1 MGVTSVLVSNGVNVG
16 ALRQGLTKYSENV
29 NTSEKNKQKW
39 RTKFSKNSN
48 SSEKNENE
56 EK

>member
-1 MGVTSVLVSNGVNVG
+1 MGVTSILVGNGVTVG

-39 RTKFSKNSN
+39 RTKFSKNSS
-48 SSEKNENE
+48 SSEQNEKN
-56 EK
+56 